1 MFYYEDVNNYLEVW
15 KMKIT
20 IKRQKTADMARP
32 MWFAKILFADGSEEE
47 FITENIADM
56 ECYIGAYMRG
66 EENA

>member
-1 MFYYEDVNNYLEVW
+1 
-15 KMKIT
+15 MKIT
-20 IKRQKTADMARP
+20 IKRQKTDGMARP

-66 EENA
+66 EAHA